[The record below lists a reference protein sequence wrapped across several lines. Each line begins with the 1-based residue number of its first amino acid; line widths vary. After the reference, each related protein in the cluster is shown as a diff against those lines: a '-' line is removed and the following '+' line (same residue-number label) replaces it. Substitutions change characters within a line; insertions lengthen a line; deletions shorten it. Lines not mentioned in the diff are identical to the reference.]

1 MSYQQ
6 TRAATEIHTD
16 LYYISEL
23 YFLEDEGATL
33 KTLYVF
39 LEVLWEQHTVQY
51 LIQGLF
57 TQHCRPFKFAG
68 RG

>member
-33 KTLYVF
+33 KTLCFF
-39 LEVLWEQHTVQY
+39 LEVLWEQHTV

-57 TQHCRPFKFAG
+57 MQHCGPFKAAG